1 MPQVSELSLM
11 ADALEFTGRDLVH
24 YLVSPLQKL
33 SLKPYQLDHQAI
45 LELLATPTLN
55 QLN

>member
-1 MPQVSELSLM
+1 M

-24 YLVSPLQKL
+24 SLVSPLQKL